1 MQFCIL
7 SSRFLC
13 FIQPCMITEVVEIAT
28 RDIPE
33 VAIADAI
40 PPVANTTDNVSPSN
54 FHFLKRFAA
63 CLKAQHFL

>member
-1 MQFCIL
+1 
-7 SSRFLC
+7 
-13 FIQPCMITEVVEIAT
+13 MITEVVDIAT

-40 PPVANTTDNVSPSN
+40 PPVANMTDDVSPSI

>member
-1 MQFCIL
+1 
-7 SSRFLC
+7 
-13 FIQPCMITEVVEIAT
+13 MITEVVEIAT

-40 PPVANTTDNVSPSN
+40 PPVANTTDNVSPNN

>member
-1 MQFCIL
+1 
-7 SSRFLC
+7 
-13 FIQPCMITEVVEIAT
+13 MITDVVDIAM

-33 VAIADAI
+33 VAMADAI
-40 PPVANTTDNVSPSN
+40 PPVAKIIDNESPSN